1 MTLNVDSSTSRRSS
15 FQRKLESSAF
25 SLDAQT
31 SKSPDDSL
39 RSPLRGRPLDVLR
52 ALRLSSFRWNDGFVG
67 AIGKF
72 VRRAFLLLMLAL
84 LPFGAHAADTASTTT
99 SASSP
104 IAPIAPISS
113 SPAGIPVLT
122 VQNAGS
128 GQNWSLSLQVVALMT
143 VLTMLPA
150 VLLMM
155 TSFTRII
162 IVLSFLRQALA
173 TQSTPPNQV
182 LLGLALFLTMFV
194 MSPVLNRAYQDGV
207 KPYMDH
213 TMSADQA
220 IPAAAAPFKR
230 FMLDQTR
237 DADLQLFTR
246 LAKDQPYASKEDVP
260 FRVAMP
266 AFITSEL
273 KTAFQMGFL
282 LFVPFLVI
290 DLVVASVLMSMGMA
304 MVSPTIISLPFKIM
318 LFVMVD
324 GWSLLIGTL
333 AGSFYT

>member
-1 MTLNVDSSTSRRSS
+1 MNTILRNRFEGSSSRRKLGSS
-15 FQRKLESSAF
+15 DFCGSKA
-25 SLDAQT
+25 LD
-31 SKSPDDSL
+31 P
-39 RSPLRGRPLDVLR
+39 
-52 ALRLSSFRWNDGFVG
+52 SFRWDD
-67 AIGKF
+67 ALRRLIGKL
-72 VRRAFLLLMLAL
+72 ALSLFLLLI
-84 LPFGAHAADTASTTT
+84 PFGSHAATTT
-99 SASSP
+99 STAIAP
-104 IAPIAPISS
+104 IAPIAPISQS
-113 SPAGIPVLT
+113 AGIPVLT
-122 VQNAGS
+122 VQNAGA

-143 VLTMLPA
+143 VLTLLPA

-162 IVLSFLRQALA
+162 IVLSFLRQALS

-182 LLGLALFLTMFV
+182 LLGLALFLTFFV
-194 MSPVLNRAYQDGV
+194 MSPVLTRAYEDGV

-213 TMSADQA
+213 QISAEAA
-220 IPAAAAPFKR
+220 IPATAAPFKH
-230 FMLDQTR
+230 FMLNQTR
-237 DADLQLFTR
+237 DADLQLFTH
-246 LAKDQPYASKEDVP
+246 LAKEQPYASKDDVP

-266 AFITSEL
+266 AFVTSEL

-282 LFVPFLVI
+282 LFIPFLVI

-304 MVSPTIISLPFKIM
+304 MVSPSIISLPFKIM